1 LPSNP
6 INIEDLPFL
15 LITEHQRS
23 TLKTYTPLARF
34 MMTLAA
40 VDMNLLRSLSGNE
53 LSLEVAKM
61 ATKYGIS
68 ESNIMAMLAPPSASP
83 QFGEYDPSPQAIS
96 NAPVVDNN
104 YKDYTSSAQV
114 MDKSNFRFEYD
125 PTPGV
130 SQRRQNIDQAILC
143 PGCGVALGIPAIR
156 PIKVTCPQCMQET
169 TFSS

>member
-1 LPSNP
+1 M
-6 INIEDLPFL
+6 
-15 LITEHQRS
+15 
-23 TLKTYTPLARF
+23 LKTYIALAYI
-34 MMTLAA
+34 MMTLEAS
-40 VDMNLLRSLSGNE
+40 DMNILRSLSENE

-68 ESNIMAMLAPPSASP
+68 EANIMQMLAPSSATP
-83 QFGEYDPSPQAIS
+83 QYGEYDPSPQAIS
-96 NAPVVDNN
+96 NTPVVDTN

-130 SQRRQNIDQAILC
+130 SQRRQNVDQAILC